1 MAVTLNAPPTGNEKL
16 LGWVN
21 EMVALCEPD
30 SVHWFE
36 GTDEEYELLSKQL
49 VDAGTLVELDPA
61 KRPGSYWA
69 ASDPGDVARVEDR
82 TFVCS
87 EREADAGPTNNWE
100 DPSEMRARLEKLFAG
115 SMRGR
120 TMYVVP
126 FSMGPL
132 GSPLSYIGVEITDS
146 PYVAVSM
153 RTMTR
158 AGTPALEVLGGRR
171 VRAVHALGRRAPRAG
186 RGRCGM
192 AVQQRGEVDRPLPR
206 DPRDLVV
213 RVGLRRQRAPRQE
226 VLRAPDR
233 LRDRPRR
240 GLARRAHADPQ
251 AHQPRGREPL
261 HRGGVPVGV
270 RQDEPRDGH
279 PDGSGLGGGDD
290 RRRHRVDEVRRRRP
304 PVRDQPRVRV
314 LRRRPGHEHG
324 HEPERHAH
332 AHREHRVHEH
342 RAHRRRRRLVGGHDR
357 RSARRTAP
365 TGDATTGRPES
376 DTPGRAPE
384 LAVLRAGVAVPGD
397 RRRVGG
403 PEGRPDLGVPVRRTP
418 RHDGSARVR
427 SARLAPRR
435 VHRGD
440 DGVREDRRRGR
451 RSRRA
456 PPRPVRDAAV
466 LRLSHG
472 RLLQPLAD
480 A

>member
-1 MAVTLNAPPTGNEKL
+1 MAVTLNAPPTRNEKL

-30 SVHWFE
+30 SVHWFD

-100 DPSEMRARLEKLFAG
+100 DPSEMRARLQKLFAG

-158 AGTPALEVLGGRR
+158 AGTPALEVLGRRR

-186 RGRCGM
+186 RGRRGV

-206 DPRDLVV
+206 DP
-213 RVGLRRQRAPRQE
+213 
-226 VLRAPDR
+226 
-233 LRDRPRR
+233 
-240 GLARRAHADPQ
+240 
-251 AHQPRGREPL
+251 
-261 HRGGVPVGV
+261 
-270 RQDEPRDGH
+270 
-279 PDGSGLGGGDD
+279 
-290 RRRHRVDEVRRRRP
+290 
-304 PVRDQPRVRV
+304 
-314 LRRRPGHEHG
+314 
-324 HEPERHAH
+324 
-332 AHREHRVHEH
+332 
-342 RAHRRRRRLVGGHDR
+342 
-357 RSARRTAP
+357 
-365 TGDATTGRPES
+365 
-376 DTPGRAPE
+376 
-384 LAVLRAGVAVPGD
+384 
-397 RRRVGG
+397 
-403 PEGRPDLGVPVRRTP
+403 
-418 RHDGSARVR
+418 
-427 SARLAPRR
+427 
-435 VHRGD
+435 
-440 DGVREDRRRGR
+440 
-451 RSRRA
+451 
-456 PPRPVRDAAV
+456 
-466 LRLSHG
+466 
-472 RLLQPLAD
+472 
-480 A
+480 